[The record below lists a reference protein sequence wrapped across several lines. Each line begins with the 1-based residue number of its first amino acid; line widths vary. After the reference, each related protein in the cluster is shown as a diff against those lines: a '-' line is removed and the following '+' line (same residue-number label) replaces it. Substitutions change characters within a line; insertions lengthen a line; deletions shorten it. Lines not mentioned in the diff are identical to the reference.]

1 MSRIYYRGG
10 MSPFETFSPGY
21 ILTHNVIGTNV
32 GNFLYLNGVLR
43 SLMIDDNTVIQANYY
58 NTNYYKPEYVN
69 ENFDCFVIP
78 LADAF
83 RENFV
88 NELNELT
95 SFVKKLKIPCYVIGV
110 GLKESYEPDFFQPKP
125 QDEAVK
131 KFVTA
136 VLEKSNCIGVRGEL
150 TGKYLETLGFAEGR
164 DFMVIGCPSMYMKGK
179 RLHIQNPKLDV
190 NSKVCFNSNVAAS
203 VPTRKFIKLKMKE
216 FEKTKLEA
224 DKQIEDKVNELKE
237 KASEK
242 FNQIKESAKEKFN
255 AMKET
260 MGNIMGAAKET
271 ISEKLNKIKGAYE
284 SHGGGFQGVVAA
296 TMEGI
301 KGYYSAGFTF
311 IDKLTGGKLSSVVNT
326 VRDKMSAARDTIS
339 NVLNSIRE
347 KFQTIFDGAADIVR
361 RGIDR
366 IKSFFNFRWSLPKI
380 KLPHFSITGKFS
392 LKPPRVPHFSV
403 SWYKLGGVF
412 DSTTLFPFGGRI
424 GGLGED
430 GAEAIVPLEK
440 NTKWLD
446 RLASMLAEKQGGS
459 RPIVL
464 QVDGRTFA
472 EISVESINQ
481 LTRQRGSLPLKL
493 V

>member
-110 GLKESYEPDFFQPKP
+110 GLKESYEPDFSQSKP

-216 FEKTKLEA
+216 FENHYFIG
-224 DKQIEDKVNELKE
+224 QVVNELRSIYLGAPYEYKIE
-237 KASEK
+237 YNFRNVTDKIYQDGRLRFFCNVPKWMEFLNDSDLTFGSRLHGNSAAVLAGTPALLVTKDSRTRELAEYHHL
-242 FNQIKESAKEKFN
+242 NAIHESKLN
-255 AMKET
+255 
-260 MGNIMGAAKET
+260 
-271 ISEKLNKIKGAYE
+271 EKLTLQDLVEQQDFTQIEKYQKQNLDRYVAFLKKNDIPNIFMDGEDPQETAFDRKIK
-284 SHGGGFQGVVAA
+284 Q
-296 TMEGI
+296 TDLLEGI
-301 KGYYSAGFTF
+301 VPVSQCSLEEIAERNRDYYTNL
-311 IDKLTGGKLSSVVNT
+311 D
-326 VRDKMSAARDTIS
+326 
-339 NVLNSIRE
+339 E
-347 KFQTIFDGAADIVR
+347 K
-361 RGIDR
+361 
-366 IKSFFNFRWSLPKI
+366 
-380 KLPHFSITGKFS
+380 
-392 LKPPRVPHFSV
+392 
-403 SWYKLGGVF
+403 
-412 DSTTLFPFGGRI
+412 
-424 GGLGED
+424 
-430 GAEAIVPLEK
+430 
-440 NTKWLD
+440 LD
-446 RLASMLAEKQGGS
+446 RLSKKLNFTS
-459 RPIVL
+459 DLL
-464 QVDGRTFA
+464 QKER
-472 EISVESINQ
+472 IKNQ
-481 LTRQRGSLPLKL
+481 KIATEPLSKKVVNKVKGFL
-493 V
+493 K

>member
-110 GLKESYEPDFFQPKP
+110 GLKESYEPDFSQPKP

-203 VPTRKFIKLKMKE
+203 VPTRKFIKLKRKE
-216 FEKTKLEA
+216 FRRMKVFANTDVGLVRQLNEDDYCIAHNANDEWMAIVCDGIGGAKAGEVASHTAVMTMYEAFMKSPVFKKDRQVDNWIRENLNQANDFIYSKSLKNPNERGMGTTAVGVIKAHIGTFIFNVGDSRIYADYNNELIQMSEDHSVIAQLLKEGKITLDEAKSHPQKNTLTNALGVWHVFRIDINKIENTYKYLLVSSDGLHGYVEKKVISDIVHDSSLSLQEKTETLIA
-224 DKQIEDKVNELKE
+224 R
-237 KASEK
+237 A
-242 FNQIKESAKEKFN
+242 NQS
-255 AMKET
+255 
-260 MGNIMGAAKET
+260 
-271 ISEKLNKIKGAYE
+271 
-284 SHGGGFQGVVAA
+284 GGYDNCTVIL
-296 TMEGI
+296 ME
-301 KGYYSAGFTF
+301 
-311 IDKLTGGKLSSVVNT
+311 N
-326 VRDKMSAARDTIS
+326 
-339 NVLNSIRE
+339 
-347 KFQTIFDGAADIVR
+347 DG
-361 RGIDR
+361 
-366 IKSFFNFRWSLPKI
+366 
-380 KLPHFSITGKFS
+380 
-392 LKPPRVPHFSV
+392 
-403 SWYKLGGVF
+403 
-412 DSTTLFPFGGRI
+412 
-424 GGLGED
+424 E
-430 GAEAIVPLEK
+430 
-440 NTKWLD
+440 
-446 RLASMLAEKQGGS
+446 
-459 RPIVL
+459 
-464 QVDGRTFA
+464 
-472 EISVESINQ
+472 
-481 LTRQRGSLPLKL
+481 
-493 V
+493 

>member
-110 GLKESYEPDFFQPKP
+110 GLKESYEPDFSQPKP

-164 DFMVIGCPSMYMKGK
+164 DFMVIE
-179 RLHIQNPKLDV
+179 I
-190 NSKVCFNSNVAAS
+190 
-203 VPTRKFIKLKMKE
+203 
-216 FEKTKLEA
+216 
-224 DKQIEDKVNELKE
+224 
-237 KASEK
+237 
-242 FNQIKESAKEKFN
+242 
-255 AMKET
+255 
-260 MGNIMGAAKET
+260 
-271 ISEKLNKIKGAYE
+271 
-284 SHGGGFQGVVAA
+284 
-296 TMEGI
+296 
-301 KGYYSAGFTF
+301 
-311 IDKLTGGKLSSVVNT
+311 
-326 VRDKMSAARDTIS
+326 
-339 NVLNSIRE
+339 
-347 KFQTIFDGAADIVR
+347 
-361 RGIDR
+361 
-366 IKSFFNFRWSLPKI
+366 
-380 KLPHFSITGKFS
+380 
-392 LKPPRVPHFSV
+392 
-403 SWYKLGGVF
+403 
-412 DSTTLFPFGGRI
+412 GR
-424 GGLGED
+424 
-430 GAEAIVPLEK
+430 AHV
-440 NTKWLD
+440 
-446 RLASMLAEKQGGS
+446 
-459 RPIVL
+459 
-464 QVDGRTFA
+464 
-472 EISVESINQ
+472 
-481 LTRQRGSLPLKL
+481 
-493 V
+493 

>member
-110 GLKESYEPDFFQPKP
+110 GLKESYEPDFSQSKP

-203 VPTRKFIKLKMKE
+203 VPTVSL
-216 FEKTKLEA
+216 
-224 DKQIEDKVNELKE
+224 
-237 KASEK
+237 
-242 FNQIKESAKEKFN
+242 
-255 AMKET
+255 
-260 MGNIMGAAKET
+260 
-271 ISEKLNKIKGAYE
+271 LN
-284 SHGGGFQGVVAA
+284 
-296 TMEGI
+296 
-301 KGYYSAGFTF
+301 
-311 IDKLTGGKLSSVVNT
+311 
-326 VRDKMSAARDTIS
+326 
-339 NVLNSIRE
+339 
-347 KFQTIFDGAADIVR
+347 
-361 RGIDR
+361 
-366 IKSFFNFRWSLPKI
+366 
-380 KLPHFSITGKFS
+380 
-392 LKPPRVPHFSV
+392 
-403 SWYKLGGVF
+403 
-412 DSTTLFPFGGRI
+412 
-424 GGLGED
+424 
-430 GAEAIVPLEK
+430 
-440 NTKWLD
+440 
-446 RLASMLAEKQGGS
+446 
-459 RPIVL
+459 
-464 QVDGRTFA
+464 
-472 EISVESINQ
+472 
-481 LTRQRGSLPLKL
+481 
-493 V
+493 